1 MKKFLKYLY
10 YRLYCIWL
18 KKKDEQKNAHV
29 NAVITLTFLLYLN
42 IVSIPLISLA
52 VFNYE
57 LVDMP
62 GIDDRIKILIILI
75 LIGTGL
81 LNYFLFAR
89 KEQHQRIIDEFASES
104 DKKRKLGTL
113 IAIFYIVISLIV
125 PIYIFLFTLPK

>member
-1 MKKFLKYLY
+1 MKKFRYLY
-10 YRLYCIWL
+10 CQLYSLWL
-18 KKKDEQKNAHV
+18 KRKGEQKDAHI

-42 IVSIPLISLA
+42 IISIPLISLA

-104 DKKRKLGTL
+104 DKKRKLGML
-113 IAIFYIVISLIV
+113 IAIFYIVISLGI
-125 PIYIFLFTLPK
+125 PLYIFLFTIPQ